1 MASGEFSGDGEE
13 GEGHIY
19 STENQNAW
27 LSAGIAALSRYT
39 CLCSNRKVLL
49 AFQEAKT
56 FKTQK
61 KSDNYV
67 AFLFTDFV
75 TGVPKGLMLYGLVR
89 SSYVLLDFCSTNRKR
104 EAT

>member
-1 MASGEFSGDGEE
+1 M
-13 GEGHIY
+13 
-19 STENQNAW
+19 
-27 LSAGIAALSRYT
+27 
-39 CLCSNRKVLL
+39 LL

-56 FKTQK
+56 FRPPPSQN

-67 AFLFTDFV
+67 VTFLFTDFV